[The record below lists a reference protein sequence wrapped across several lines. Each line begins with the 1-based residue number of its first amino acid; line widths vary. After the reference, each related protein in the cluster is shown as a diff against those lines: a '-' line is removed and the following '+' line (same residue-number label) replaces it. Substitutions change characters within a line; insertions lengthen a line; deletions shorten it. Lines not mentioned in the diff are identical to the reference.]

1 MESVLDLRNVSLT
14 YYGKKGETKALS
26 DINLSIY
33 KGEFFGIVGPSG
45 SGKTT
50 LLSILAGIMKPTEGE
65 ILSGE
70 ENLRDITGYMLQRDQ
85 LFKWRTIT
93 DNVMLGLEIKCKK
106 NKETIAYAEELL
118 KKYSLFDVKDKHP
131 DELSGGMRQRAALIR
146 TLVLNPRIILLDE
159 PFSALD
165 FQTRLSVGEDVRM
178 IIKNEGITAILVT
191 HDISEAIALCDRV
204 AVLTRRPA
212 TVKSIYEIQ
221 MSGDS
226 FQRREKPEF
235 QQYFHKIWRD
245 LDLQDEEGTIKGI
258 PKVP

>member
-1 MESVLDLRNVSLT
+1 MDLKNVSLT
-14 YYGKKGETKALS
+14 YYGKKGETQALS
-26 DINLSIY
+26 NINLTIY

-50 LLSILAGIMKPTEGE
+50 LLSILSGIMKPTEGE
-65 ILSGE
+65 ISPRE
-70 ENLRDITGYMLQRDQ
+70 DNLRDITGYMLQRDQ

-93 DNVMLGLEIKCKK
+93 DNVLLGLEIKGKK
-106 NKETIAYAEELL
+106 NKATVAYAEELL
-118 KKYSLFDVKDKHP
+118 KKYSLFEVKDKHP

-165 FQTRLSVGEDVRM
+165 FQTRLSVGEDVRR
-178 IIKNEGITAILVT
+178 IIKNENITAILVT

-204 AVLTRRPA
+204 AVLSRRPA

-221 MSGDS
+221 MNGDS
-226 FQRREKPEF
+226 FHRREQPEF
-235 QQYFHKIWRD
+235 QQYFHKIWKD
-245 LDLQDEEGTIKGI
+245 LDLQDEKTTNEGI
-258 PKVP
+258 PKIP